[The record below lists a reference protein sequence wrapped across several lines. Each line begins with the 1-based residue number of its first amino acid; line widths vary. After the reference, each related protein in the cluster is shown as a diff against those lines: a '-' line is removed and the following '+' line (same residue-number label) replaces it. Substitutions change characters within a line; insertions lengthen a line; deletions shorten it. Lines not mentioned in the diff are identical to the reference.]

1 MKNNSSSLI
10 LSILVICVVCFVM
23 SKTSTQNRVLKSFET
38 FFDLKEGS
46 LVRSWNAIESNET
59 NGSQNSVSFENCTD
73 EEKSYYSEIC
83 LGTEDGQTYSK
94 AFKWKRNIK
103 IYVSGEKRDYMMDE
117 LDNIVSDLNDLI
129 DPIELEVVSDK
140 SEANTFIYMGGPVDC
155 SNTFTELSL
164 SELQNVR
171 GYFEIRTTH
180 STMFVDLERTEDNIE
195 FQKHILREELTQ
207 SLGLCNDSWK
217 YEESI
222 FYQGYSTV
230 TEYSELDKK
239 VIQMLYNN

>member
-1 MKNNSSSLI
+1 M
-10 LSILVICVVCFVM
+10 
-23 SKTSTQNRVLKSFET
+23 
-38 FFDLKEGS
+38 
-46 LVRSWNAIESNET
+46 
-59 NGSQNSVSFENCTD
+59 
-73 EEKSYYSEIC
+73 
-83 LGTEDGQTYSK
+83 
-94 AFKWKRNIK
+94 
-103 IYVSGEKRDYMMDE
+103 
-117 LDNIVSDLNDLI
+117 
-129 DPIELEVVSDK
+129 EVVSDK